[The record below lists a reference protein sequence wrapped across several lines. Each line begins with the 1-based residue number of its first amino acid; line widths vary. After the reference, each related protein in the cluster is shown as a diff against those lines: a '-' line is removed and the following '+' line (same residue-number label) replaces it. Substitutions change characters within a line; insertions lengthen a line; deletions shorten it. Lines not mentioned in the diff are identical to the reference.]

1 MIVKESNNI
10 TLLILN
16 IIKNILINTN
26 KKIYLF
32 VSNFI
37 EKNNVNAFNTVL
49 RKDNLLWNI
58 LFVIFDILCLWKPL
72 KILFQYSL
80 GKTQVTSIFIEKL
93 RKKKL
98 KLSKDLEKI

>member
-37 EKNNVNAFNTVL
+37 EKNNVKAFNTVL
-49 RKDNLLWNI
+49 RKDNLL
-58 LFVIFDILCLWKPL
+58 
-72 KILFQYSL
+72 
-80 GKTQVTSIFIEKL
+80 
-93 RKKKL
+93 
-98 KLSKDLEKI
+98 